1 MDFRQGICVTPEDHS
16 SRSGC
21 EGSLPQEL
29 PTMDTAY
36 SVKDLKVRR
45 ADCLKGRVTPGFVS
59 RPFFVGT
66 HEDVSCRDPCL
77 SFFVHRGHLCHPTFP
92 RDSALQVT
100 QAFAPL
106 EIPVGI
112 PKPACESF

>member
-1 MDFRQGICVTPEDHS
+1 MAFRQGICLTPEDHS

-21 EGSLPQEL
+21 ERSLPQEL
-29 PTMDTAY
+29 PTVDTAY

-66 HEDVSCRDPCL
+66 HEDVSCRDPYLFFCPQGSLL
-77 SFFVHRGHLCHPTFP
+77 SPHFSQGLCSSGNPGSENP
-92 RDSALQVT
+92 
-100 QAFAPL
+100 
-106 EIPVGI
+106 
-112 PKPACESF
+112 